1 MAATKKLYL
10 VKEGKKVCGLCN
22 GIGEYFDIDPTIIR
36 LAWLGFVFIGG
47 TGLLAY
53 FIGALIVPTKP
64 KDLYKEKGFESRLLS
79 RSTEDSATV
88 TSVLIPWN
96 SCGMTQ
102 ATVLKVPTLEYLPYC
117 FYNII
122 SPLMS
127 ILVAATGYKIY
138 RTVKGPSASSE
149 L

>member
-22 GIGEYFDIDPTIIR
+22 GIGEYFEIDPTIIR

-64 KDLYKEKGFESRLLS
+64 KDL
-79 RSTEDSATV
+79 
-88 TSVLIPWN
+88 
-96 SCGMTQ
+96 
-102 ATVLKVPTLEYLPYC
+102 
-117 FYNII
+117 
-122 SPLMS
+122 
-127 ILVAATGYKIY
+127 
-138 RTVKGPSASSE
+138 
-149 L
+149 